1 MFRVAESPDVDAVLF
16 DVPIAQGIITKRS
29 QTIIPYTN
37 NRPTS
42 TNHVQACI
50 ALIRKVAQP
59 QQISLDEFLRY
70 GSSSGRHNL
79 GKQASRAGALVNS
92 ELECDV
98 NDARLKKCLHRL
110 SVIECIMLSI
120 SDHYC

>member
-1 MFRVAESPDVDAVLF
+1 MFHVAEPPDGDAVLF

-70 GSSSGRHNL
+70 GSSSGRVKRALIGHNL
-79 GKQASRAGALVNS
+79 GKQASRASALVNS

-98 NDARLKKCLHRL
+98 IDARLKK
-110 SVIECIMLSI
+110 
-120 SDHYC
+120 